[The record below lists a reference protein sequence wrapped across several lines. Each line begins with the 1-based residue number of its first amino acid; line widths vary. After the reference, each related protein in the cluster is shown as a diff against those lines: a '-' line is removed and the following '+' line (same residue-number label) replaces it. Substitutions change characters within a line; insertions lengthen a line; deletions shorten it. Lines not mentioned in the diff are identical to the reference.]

1 MRNVTHID
9 DVNCERKQNMTHE
22 QKTERREKEKK
33 IETKISSWTQNMCFC
48 SVVRTRH
55 FIFPIFFV
63 FVWHFKIFQ
72 YDFMYPMNDE

>member
-9 DVNCERKQNMTHE
+9 DVNCKCKQNTTDE
-22 QKTERREKEKK
+22 QKKERKK

-48 SVVRTRH
+48 LVVKARH
-55 FIFPIFFV
+55 FMFWFFV
-63 FVWHFKIFQ
+63 FVWNFKIFQ